1 MAQDNKKQ
9 QNLNL
14 NISGDVAQGV
24 YSNLAVITHSPT
36 EVIIDFAQT
45 LPGQDGAIVR
55 QRAIMSPF
63 HAKRL
68 LMALNDNLHKYE
80 ENFGTIEEPRGVHDA
95 IPYDMIPTGKA

>member
-1 MAQDNKKQ
+1 MPQEKKP
-9 QNLNL
+9 QNINL
-14 NISGDVAQGV
+14 NISSDIAVGV

-45 LPGQDGAIVR
+45 MPGVEGAIVR

-68 LMALNDNLHKYE
+68 LMALNDNIHKYE
-80 ENFGTIEEPRGVHDA
+80 ENFGTIEEPHGTRDA
-95 IPYDMIPTGKA
+95 IPYDMLPTAKA

>member
-1 MAQDNKKQ
+1 MAQENKKQ
-9 QNLNL
+9 QNINL
-14 NISGDVAQGV
+14 NISGEVAQGV

-45 LPGQDGAIVR
+45 LPGNEGAIVR

-68 LMALNDNLHKYE
+68 LMALNDNIRKYE
-80 ENFGTIEEPRGVHDA
+80 ENFGTIEDPHGVRDA
-95 IPYDMIPTGKA
+95 IPYDMVPTAKA